1 MTDETFDAAD
11 CVARILAGDDGAFRR
26 LLDQTYP
33 LVARIVGSHLSLAH
47 DRAAC
52 EQETY
57 LRAFQR
63 LDQYRGDAPL
73 EHWLAR
79 IAVNCCL
86 DALRTGKRKHELH
99 YSDLGERESA
109 ALNAALADDSA
120 TRSIEAAAAAELV
133 TQVLETLEPEEA
145 MLVRLH
151 DLEEQTLAETAATLG
166 WSLSWTKTKLAR
178 ARGRVRGL
186 LERLLGERDR

>member
-1 MTDETFDAAD
+1 MTDEPFDAAD

-26 LLDQTYP
+26 FIDQTYP
-33 LVARIVGSHLSLAH
+33 LVARIVGSHLSPAD

-57 LRAFQR
+57 LRAYQR
-63 LDQYRGDAPL
+63 IDQYRGEAPL

-86 DALRTGKRKHELH
+86 DALRAGKRKHELR

-109 ALNAALADDSA
+109 ALNAALADDFP

-133 TQVLETLEPEEA
+133 ALVFETLEPEEA
-145 MLVRLH
+145 VLVRLH

-166 WSLSWTKTKLAR
+166 WSVSWTKTKLAR
-178 ARGRVRGL
+178 ARGRVRNL
-186 LERLLGERDR
+186 LEHLLGERDR